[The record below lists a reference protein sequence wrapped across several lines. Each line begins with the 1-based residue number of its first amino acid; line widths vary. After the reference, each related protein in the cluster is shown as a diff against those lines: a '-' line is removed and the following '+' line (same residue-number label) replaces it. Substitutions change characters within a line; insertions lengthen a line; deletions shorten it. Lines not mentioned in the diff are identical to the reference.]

1 MRPEKILKKIFL
13 NLKLYEVVKK
23 DCYVQ
28 NVREEIYPHKRCR
41 QFSYDKN
48 MIIIEKEV

>member
-1 MRPEKILKKIFL
+1 M
-13 NLKLYEVVKK
+13 KLYEVVKK

-48 MIIIEKEV
+48 MIIIEKEVWISGLWRDEQSL